1 MKKKQLGVKRGSAAH
16 SQYLAA
22 MVASEEKREH
32 QHWWRSRQL
41 VLDAVCIALG
51 ELVTE
56 DLGRDDVF
64 EIERKFY
71 TRYINTERDI
81 AYTVGRESDEAARN
95 KEKVGSIWC
104 SQEQIDRALQQYV
117 APEDFLPF
125 DERYNECRAQ
135 PLTNKDETILALQRL
150 VDKKDDEITRL
161 KSQIK
166 LMKVKHGG

>member
-1 MKKKQLGVKRGSAAH
+1 MKKHGVKRGSAVH

-56 DLGRDDVF
+56 DLGRDDVY
-64 EIERKFY
+64 ELERKFAK
-71 TRYINTERDI
+71 RYMDTEREI
-81 AYTVGRESDEAARN
+81 AYTVGAEADEAARN

-104 SQEQIDRALQQYV
+104 SQEQIDRVLQQYIDP
-117 APEDFLPF
+117 ADFEPF
-125 DERYNECRAQ
+125 DVRYDECRAQ

-150 VDKKDDEITRL
+150 VNKKDDEITRL
-161 KSQIK
+161 KGQIR
-166 LMKVKHGG
+166 LLKVKHG